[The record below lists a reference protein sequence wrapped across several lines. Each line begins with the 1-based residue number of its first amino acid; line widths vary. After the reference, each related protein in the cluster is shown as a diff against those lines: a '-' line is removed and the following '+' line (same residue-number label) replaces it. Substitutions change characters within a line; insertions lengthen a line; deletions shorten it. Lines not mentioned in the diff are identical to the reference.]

1 MDRSLV
7 DKSYALDKLTVS
19 PIALNVGTG
28 KLDALY
34 NAFIKIIWASFFLF
48 LPVTNFPF
56 FPSSFG
62 GAALVRPLSLYPL
75 ILLFGFY
82 TLPKLLSRSFPKTFL
97 SLMPFLLAAVISS
110 LISIFRGIEPVL
122 GIPVYERVLR
132 TLLTL
137 GIGTAIYFT
146 VSLLPRGKK
155 ELDFSLR
162 WLYAGLAAALLW
174 GSLQAVYIIKFNQSW
189 FNLMEHYQQ
198 FVSTRHLFDNRIS
211 GLTYEPNWFAEQLSF
226 LYLPWLLASVFSG
239 KSVFPWRTGAGL
251 QLNYLLLTWTICLLP
266 FTYSRAGVLNLVMVT
281 VFGWFLYLIQ
291 SRKNKTAGQPLVN
304 KPRINKLRSFIRLLI
319 QTTIIISLIVVPI
332 YLVGTKNT
340 FFARIW
346 DYWENSNPSLSGYLG
361 YLGFDARLAF
371 SEAAYNTFN
380 AYPITGVGLGNY
392 AYYFED
398 MLPYRP
404 LADSPEVLQVVTP
417 EPGRVRLITAKNFYL
432 RLLAETGAVGLA
444 AFIAFLVAVLGCAL
458 YLFLSPKKGERFWG
472 TAGLCA
478 IFTFLITAF
487 SYDLFAIPNMWVV
500 FGLITSA
507 AWISNQSRH
516 SAD

>member
-7 DKSYALDKLTVS
+7 DKSYTLDKLAVNS
-19 PIALNVGTG
+19 IALNVESS
-28 KLDALY
+28 KLDVVY
-34 NAFIKIIWASFFLF
+34 NVFIKIIWASFFLF
-48 LPVTNFPF
+48 LPVTNFPI

-75 ILLFGFY
+75 ILLFILY
-82 TLPKLLSRSFPKTFL
+82 TLPRLSSRPFPKTFL
-97 SLMPFLLAAVISS
+97 SLAPFLLVAVVSS
-110 LISIFRGIEPVL
+110 LVSFFRGIEPVL

-137 GIGTAIYFT
+137 GIGAAIYFT
-146 VSLLPRGKK
+146 VSLLPRSKK
-155 ELDFSLR
+155 DLDFSLR
-162 WLYAGLAAALLW
+162 WMYAGLAAALLW
-174 GSLQAVYIIKFNQSW
+174 GSLQALYIIKFNQSW

-198 FVSTRHLFDNRIS
+198 FISTRHLFDNRIS

-226 LYLPWLLASVFSG
+226 LYLPWLLASVFNG
-239 KSVFPWRTGAGL
+239 KSVFPWRRRWLTVEL
-251 QLNYLLLTWTICLLP
+251 LLLTWTICLLP

-291 SRKNKTAGQPLVN
+291 PRKNKAAGGLIVN
-304 KPRINKLRSFIRLLI
+304 KSRLKRLRSLIHSFI
-319 QTTIIISLIVVPI
+319 QTTIIISIIVVPI
-332 YLVGTKNT
+332 YLVGTKNP
-340 FFARIW
+340 FFARLW
-346 DYWENSNPSLSGYLG
+346 GYWESSNPSISGYLS

-371 SEAAYNTFN
+371 SEAAYNTFD

-392 AYYFED
+392 VYYFED

-404 LADSPEVLQVVTP
+404 LADSPELMNVLTP
-417 EPGRVRLITAKNFYL
+417 EAGRVRLITAKNFYL

-444 AFIAFLVAVLGCAL
+444 AFIAFLVAVFGCAL

-472 TAGLCA
+472 KAGLCA
-478 IFTFLITAF
+478 FFTFLITAF
-487 SYDLFAIPNMWVV
+487 SYDSFAIPNMWVV

-507 AWISNQSRH
+507 AWVTNQARNLEH
-516 SAD
+516 